1 MVGRLPRSG
10 IGLNV
15 DAAGD
20 VQPEAL
26 RACAVQRNDALLRSL
41 KEADESC
48 ELMDMTYE
56 DARRGRM
63 SWPRVVD
70 QLVSEPGL
78 LHPRFAVKQTRPDGT
93 VKLRAVDHFSWSENR
108 QGLSVNSET
117 SASEKMRHDTLDKL
131 GEVMKRLVKST
142 GQIPGLF
149 KADVDAAFRR
159 IPICPAHRWAACVA
173 FIVAGQV
180 WFLSLAHVC
189 CRALSAAR
197 YAARRT
203 QHARLEQ
210 SAPYMRGNV

>member
-10 IGLNV
+10 IGV
-15 DAAGD
+15 DIDAAGD

-26 RACAVQRNDALLRSL
+26 RACAGRRNATLLRSL
-41 KEADESC
+41 KEVDESR
-48 ELMDMTYE
+48 ELMEMTYE

-63 SWPRVVD
+63 SWPKEVD
-70 QLVSEPGL
+70 QFASEPGL
-78 LHPRFAVKQTRPDGT
+78 LHPRFAVKQTRADGT
-93 VKLRAVDHFSWSENR
+93 VKLRAVDHFSWSVQR

-131 GEVMKRLVKST
+131 GEVMKSLVRST

-180 WFLSLAHVC
+180 GFFRSPARAVQAVC
-189 CRALSAAR
+189 C
-197 YAARRT
+197 
-203 QHARLEQ
+203 
-210 SAPYMRGNV
+210 